1 MGSRFVLS
9 LGTVVALATAFA
21 PRAEAQSRNP
31 VTICRDGARIAS
43 EDSHACDARRGIDLR
58 ATAIARHDE
67 ELRAQN
73 ARDAAMR
80 VQNNGDDR
88 YGRNGNNGSNGDDRY
103 GRNDN
108 GNYDDDRYDRH
119 DNGRWEKNRNNNG
132 RWGDRDRRN
141 NGRYSNAPRE
151 VYRWQGYVDRE
162 IRIQLQDVNA
172 YIQPMGNHEP
182 RTGRGQTLA
191 RLPHQDGILRVERV
205 EGRGQVDVIQQP
217 NASNGYSATLRV
229 RDPNSGASPYRIIAY
244 WQPLNSNG
252 RYGRN

>member
-9 LGTVVALATAFA
+9 LGTMVALATAFA

-31 VTICRDGARIAS
+31 VTICRDGARMNS
-43 EDSHACDARRGIDLR
+43 EDAHVCDSRRGIDLR

-73 ARDAAMR
+73 ARDAAIR
-80 VQNNGDDR
+80 AQNNGDDR
-88 YGRNGNNGSNGDDRY
+88 YGRNGNDDRD
-103 GRNDN
+103 G
-108 GNYDDDRYDRH
+108 RH
-119 DNGRWEKNRNNNG
+119 DNGRWEKNRDNNG
-132 RWGDRDRRN
+132 RWGDRGN
-141 NGRYSNAPRE
+141 NGRYGNAPRE

-162 IRIQLQDVNA
+162 VRIQLQDANA
-172 YIQPMGNHEP
+172 YVQAMGNHEP

-191 RLPHQDGILRVERV
+191 RLPHQDGMLRVERV

-217 NASNGYSATLRV
+217 NASNNYTATLRV
-229 RDPNSGASPYRIIAY
+229 RDPNSGASPYRIVAY
-244 WQPLNSNG
+244 WQPLNTNG